1 MTENRVPGDR
11 LTTALRVLSGAG
23 VDLDVQQALDVLWL
37 AGRLPAE
44 HAPLRRHVAPPAA
57 EEPAP
62 QAAPQVPAAPSVP
75 ESGAPAT
82 APAPQAERE
91 LFAAAR
97 PLPTPDLLP
106 PRRSRTFGGRTGEQR
121 RARPLRIPESGA
133 FLDELAVGRALRPLR
148 RRHPSLH
155 RMEIDEARTA
165 AALAETLL
173 PDVVLRPARERWLS
187 LVLVVDDGVSMLL
200 WHKITAELKTL
211 MLRLGAFASV
221 RVLGLDS
228 RSATAPRLHT
238 RPFARRSPT
247 VSPASLL
254 DLSGRTL
261 VLAVSDGMGAAWRS
275 GALHRTLATW
285 ARRGPVA
292 LLHTL
297 PPPLWESS
305 GIRAE
310 RWQATTRRI
319 GGANTSW
326 IVTDRILPRDLAPF
340 DGVPVPVLEPLA
352 DSLSDWAALL
362 ASPGTTVE
370 LPLLSPAGGDA
381 HPGAQDRGSVQH
393 FRDSATPE
401 AYRLAAHLAAVAPV
415 SVPVMHLV
423 QQAVPWHARTS
434 HLAEVFL
441 GGLVRPHPAPVSD
454 PLPKHRVFEFTEEA
468 RQVLLDSVPHAELL
482 RTGRRIGSQLE
493 QLAGRNADFP
503 AWLAQPDGIAV
514 IPVAHRAFSTV
525 EQRLLR
531 RFGVGARRLA
541 EAGAGALAQG
551 GTDPTDDWSA
561 LTGDDPGRI
570 GPYELLGRRRGRR
583 TIAYLARDDEGGH
596 LVVRTP
602 RPDAPP
608 DADRLLHVEAE
619 ALRRLAGRH
628 APRLLATGLGAQPPW
643 LAMELLADDDAPSA
657 QPPRLSEVFARA
669 LENGRPAFD
678 LLQGLAVSHQLAG
691 ALSICHL
698 NGLVPERLTA
708 ESVLV
713 RRRSVILWD
722 LSDSVVDGEHHGHGR
737 PPVRADNVR
746 ALGELLQL
754 IGSRPRLNRPGLSTA
769 MELWQGDTWESLRR
783 VIGRCLD
790 DNPEARPSAGDVADL
805 LARYLALSD
814 SSGVVHADLPLVRVP
829 LEEPEPGAAP
839 EPGSDDHQPRGPG
852 LRNMWRGFGKAKDE
866 ELIASLRIPL
876 GHGPRITLIGAHPYS
891 GRSTATL
898 TLGSLIAAV
907 RRRPV
912 LALDGAPEAGA
923 LAAYLPGGRN
933 PATFRDAGSLPPG
946 ASYDA
951 VRALTTRLPSG
962 LEVVAHRVG
971 HFTPSPTHAQEYARL
986 VGAAAPHYSAVLTDW
1001 GARRLGEWVEPVLEL
1016 TDTLVMCCMYPV
1028 AVSEWSGQLMAELR
1042 ARGHEALVEEALVL
1056 VIGSATAL
1064 SDLDLGVTAHQLGV
1078 SRHQLIQVPF
1088 DPAFVDP
1095 GFPGLGRLRPRTV
1108 RAFAHTGA
1116 RLLARAEA

>member
-1 MTENRVPGDR
+1 MTENPVLGDR
-11 LTTALRVLSGAG
+11 LAEALRVLSGAG

-44 HAPLRRHVAPPAA
+44 QAPLRRHVAPPPA
-57 EEPAP
+57 EEPDR
-62 QAAPQVPAAPSVP
+62 QAAPPVPVVPSVP
-75 ESGAPAT
+75 ESGPAT
-82 APAPQAERE
+82 APAPHAERE

-106 PRRSRTFGGRTGEQR
+106 PRRTRTFGGRTDEQR

-148 RRHPSLH
+148 RRHPSRH

-228 RSATAPRLHT
+228 RSATSPRLHT

-340 DGVPVPVLEPLA
+340 DDVPVPVLEPTAESLA
-352 DSLSDWAALL
+352 DWAALL

-370 LPLLSPAGGDA
+370 LPLLSPAGSGG
-381 HPGAQDRGSVQH
+381 HPGAQDRESVQH

-503 AWLAQPDGIAV
+503 AWLVQPDGIAV
-514 IPVAHRAFSTV
+514 IPAAHRAFSTV

-541 EAGAGALAQG
+541 ETGAGDLSDRAT
-551 GTDPTDDWSA
+551 GTTDDWSA

-583 TIAYLARDDEGGH
+583 TIAYLARDEEGGH
-596 LVVRTP
+596 LVVRTS
-602 RPDAPP
+602 RPDARP
-608 DADRLLHVEAE
+608 DADRLLRAESE

-628 APRLLATGLGAQPPW
+628 APRLLATGLDAQPPW
-643 LAMELLADDDAPSA
+643 LAMELFADDDAPGA
-657 QPPRLSEVFARA
+657 QPPRLSEVFGRA
-669 LENGRPAFD
+669 LEDGHPPFD
-678 LLQGLAVSHQLAG
+678 LLQSLAVSHQLAS

-698 NGLVPERLTA
+698 NGVVPQRLNP
-708 ESVLV
+708 ENVLV
-713 RRRSVILWD
+713 RRRSVILCD
-722 LSDSVVDGEHHGHGR
+722 LSDCVIDGEHHGAGR
-737 PPVRADNVR
+737 PHARADNIR

-754 IGSRPRLNRPGLSTA
+754 IGSRPRLNRPGLSTD

-790 DNPEARPSAGDVADL
+790 DDPENRPRAGDVADL
-805 LARYLALSD
+805 LARYLTLSD

-829 LEEPEPGAAP
+829 LEEPQPGEAP
-839 EPGSDDHQPRGPG
+839 QQGTGDRPRGPG
-852 LRNMWRGFGKAKDE
+852 LRNMWRGFGTAKDD
-866 ELIASLRIPL
+866 ELIAALRIPL

-891 GRSTATL
+891 GRSTATI

-923 LAAYLPGGRN
+923 LATYLPGGRN

-951 VRALTTRLPSG
+951 VSALTTRLPTG

-1016 TDTLVMCCMYPV
+1016 TDSLVMCCMYG
-1028 AVSEWSGQLMAELR
+1028 AAASEWSGQLLTELR
-1042 ARGHEALVEEALVL
+1042 ARGHEELVEEALVL
-1056 VIGSATAL
+1056 VIGSSAP
-1064 SDLDLGVTAHQLGV
+1064 SSGLDLAVLAHRLGV
-1078 SRHQLIQVPF
+1078 RKDQLIQVLF
-1088 DPAFVDP
+1088 DTAFVDP

-1108 RAFAHTGA
+1108 RAFAQTAA
-1116 RLLARAEA
+1116 RLLARAEV

>member
-1 MTENRVPGDR
+1 MTEDPVPGER
-11 LTTALRVLSGAG
+11 LAAALRVLSAAG

-37 AGRLPAE
+37 AGRLSPE
-44 HAPLRRHVAPPAA
+44 NAPLRRYATPTSPDAPDRADGPPEPVRAKPPESSRAAPAA
-57 EEPAP
+57 AP
-62 QAAPQVPAAPSVP
+62 
-75 ESGAPAT
+75 
-82 APAPQAERE
+82 AERE
-91 LFAAAR
+91 LFGAAR

-106 PRRSRTFGGRTGEQR
+106 PRRDTVPAGRIDEQR
-121 RARPLRIPESGA
+121 RARPVGVPESGA
-133 FLDELAVGRALRPLR
+133 FLDELAMGRALRPLR
-148 RRHPSLH
+148 RRHPSRH
-155 RMEIDEARTA
+155 RMEVDEAGTA

-187 LVLVVDDGVSMLL
+187 LVLVVDDGISMLL
-200 WHKITAELKTL
+200 WHKVAAELKTL

-238 RPFARRSPT
+238 KPFARRSPT

-310 RWQATTRRI
+310 RWQATTRRT

-326 IVTDRILPRDLAPF
+326 VVTDQILPRDLVTF
-340 DGVPVPVLEPLA
+340 DEVPVPVLEPTAESLA
-352 DSLSDWAALL
+352 DWAALI

-370 LPLLSPAGGDA
+370 LPLLSPPGSGA
-381 HPGAQDRGSVQH
+381 HPVPARDRESVQY

-423 QQAVPWHARTS
+423 QQAVPWQARTS

-441 GGLVRPHPAPVSD
+441 GGLVRPHPAPVPD
-454 PLPKHRVFEFTEEA
+454 PLPKHRVFEFTDEA
-468 RQVLLDSVPHAELL
+468 RQALLDSVPHAELL
-482 RTGRRIGSQLE
+482 RTGRRIGRQLE
-493 QLAGRNADFP
+493 QLAGRSADFP
-503 AWLAQPDGIAV
+503 AWLAQPDGSAV
-514 IPVAHRAFSTV
+514 IPSAHRAFSTV

-531 RFGVGARRLA
+531 RFGVGVRRSADGGGGAPLA
-541 EAGAGALAQG
+541 PA
-551 GTDPTDDWSA
+551 TDLTDDWSA
-561 LTGDDPGRI
+561 LTGDDPARL
-570 GPYELLGRRRGRR
+570 GPYELLSRRRGRR
-583 TIAYLARDDEGGH
+583 TIAYLARDDDGGH

-602 RPDAPP
+602 RPDSPP
-608 DADRLLHVEAE
+608 DADRLLYVEAE

-628 APRLLATGLGAQPPW
+628 APRLIGTGQDEGRPW
-643 LAMELLADDDAPSA
+643 LAMELLSDGDAPNA
-657 QPPRLSEVFARA
+657 QPPRLSEVFTRS
-669 LENGRPAFD
+669 LDDGHPAFD
-678 LLQGLAVSHQLAG
+678 VLQGLAVSHGLAS

-713 RRRSVILWD
+713 RRRSVVLCD
-722 LSDSVVDGEHHGHGR
+722 LSDCVIDGDHHGPGR
-737 PPVRADNVR
+737 PPRPADNIR

-754 IGSRPRLNRPGLSTA
+754 IGSRPLRGRTGLSSE
-769 MELWQGDTWESLRR
+769 MELWRGGTWDPLRR
-783 VIGRCLD
+783 VIESCLD
-790 DNPEARPSAGDVADL
+790 ENLEARPSAGDVADL
-805 LARYLALSD
+805 LARYLTLGDSD
-814 SSGVVHADLPLVRVP
+814 SAVHADLPPVRVP
-829 LEEPEPGAAP
+829 LEEPEPASVPRSGT
-839 EPGSDDHQPRGPG
+839 DDRPRGPR
-852 LRNMWRGFGKAKDE
+852 LRNFWRGFGGPRDE
-866 ELIASLRIPL
+866 RLVDALRIPL
-876 GHGPRITLIGAHPYS
+876 GHGPRITLVGAQAYS
-891 GRSTATL
+891 GRSTATV

-907 RRRPV
+907 RGRPV
-912 LALDGAPEAGA
+912 LALDGAPERGG
-923 LAAYLPGGRN
+923 LARYLPGGRN
-933 PATFRDAGSLPPG
+933 PATFRDVASLPQG

-951 VRALTTRLPSG
+951 VSALTTRLSTG

-971 HFTPSPTHAQEYARL
+971 HFTASTTHTQEYTRL

-1001 GARRLGEWVEPVLEL
+1001 GSQRLGDRADPVLDV
-1016 TDTLVMCCMYPV
+1016 TDSLVVCAMFGQA
-1028 AVSEWSGQLMAELR
+1028 AVMPGAGPLAQLR
-1042 ARGHEALVEEALVL
+1042 SRGYAALADEALVL
-1056 VIGSATAL
+1056 VAGFGASY
-1064 SDLDLGVTAHQLGV
+1064 SDLDLAVFAQQLGV
-1078 SRHQLIQVPF
+1078 PARQLIPVPF
-1088 DPAFVDP
+1088 DPSFIDP

-1108 RAFAHTGA
+1108 RAFAEAAA
-1116 RLLARAEA
+1116 RLLAPAGA

>member
-1 MTENRVPGDR
+1 MTEDPGVGDR

-57 EEPAP
+57 EEPP
-62 QAAPQVPAAPSVP
+62 QRAVPQVPETPSVL
-75 ESGAPAT
+75 ESGPAT
-82 APAPQAERE
+82 AAAPHAERE

-106 PRRSRTFGGRTGEQR
+106 PRRTRNFGGRTEEQR

-133 FLDELAVGRALRPLR
+133 FLDELSVGRALRPLR
-148 RRHPSLH
+148 RRHPSQH

-228 RSATAPRLHT
+228 RSASSPRLHT

-275 GALHRTLATW
+275 GALHSTLATW

-292 LLHTL
+292 LLHAL

-326 IVTDRILPRDLAPF
+326 IVSDRILPRDLAPF
-340 DGVPVPVLEPLA
+340 DGIPVPVLEPTA
-352 DSLSDWAALL
+352 DSLADWAALL

-370 LPLLSPAGGDA
+370 LPLLSAAGGGA
-381 HPGAQDRGSVQH
+381 HPGTLDRGDVQH

-423 QQAVPWHARTS
+423 RQAVPWQARTS

-514 IPVAHRAFSTV
+514 IPAAHRAFSTV

-531 RFGVGARRLA
+531 RFGVGARRFA
-541 EAGAGALAQG
+541 EVGAGSLPDG
-551 GTDPTDDWSA
+551 GTDTTDDWSA

-596 LVVRTP
+596 LVVRTL
-602 RPDAPP
+602 RPDMPP
-608 DADRLLHVEAE
+608 DADRLLHAEAE

-628 APRLLATGLGAQPPW
+628 APHLLATGLDADPPW
-643 LAMELLADDDAPSA
+643 LAMELFADDDAPSA
-657 QPPRLSEVFARA
+657 QPPRLSEVFTRA
-669 LENGRPAFD
+669 LEDGHSAFD
-678 LLQGLAVSHQLAG
+678 LLQSLAVSHQLAS

-713 RRRSVILWD
+713 RRRSVILCD
-722 LSDSVVDGEHHGHGR
+722 LSDCAVDGDHHGPGR
-737 PPVRADNVR
+737 PPTRAGNIR

-754 IGSRPRLNRPGLSTA
+754 IGSRPRLNRPGLSTD
-769 MELWQGDTWESLRR
+769 MELWRGDTWESLRR
-783 VIGRCLD
+783 IVGRCFD
-790 DNPEARPSAGDVADL
+790 DNVENRPGAGDIADL

-829 LEEPEPGAAP
+829 LEEPEPGGVATG
-839 EPGSDDHQPRGPG
+839 PGTDDRPRGPG
-852 LRNMWRGFGKAKDE
+852 MRNMWRGFGKQKDD
-866 ELIASLRIPL
+866 ELVASLRIPL
-876 GHGPRITLIGAHPYS
+876 AHGPRITLIGAHPYS
-891 GRSTATL
+891 GRSTATV
-898 TLGSLIAAV
+898 TLGSLIASV

-951 VRALTTRLPSG
+951 VRALTTRLPTG

-1001 GARRLGEWVEPVLEL
+1001 GGRRLGEWVEPVLEL
-1016 TDTLVMCCMYPV
+1016 TDTLVMCCMYG
-1028 AVSEWSGQLMAELR
+1028 AAASEWSGQLIAELR
-1042 ARGHEALVEEALVL
+1042 ARGHEELVEEALVL
-1056 VIGSATAL
+1056 VIGSSAPF
-1064 SDLDLGVTAHQLGV
+1064 SDLQIAVFAHRLGV
-1078 SRHQLIQVPF
+1078 SKHQLIQVPF
-1088 DPAFVDP
+1088 DPAFIDP

-1108 RAFAHTGA
+1108 RAFAQTGA